1 MVNFPGQNFYEKE
14 KDHKPPDINKII
26 FHIKFSNYFLYS
38 SSFFFFF
45 EVLLKAFTKFIR
57 HIKSI
62 EAY

>member
-38 SSFFFFF
+38 SSFFFF
-45 EVLLKAFTKFIR
+45 LK
-57 HIKSI
+57 
-62 EAY
+62 YC